1 MEVSKSG
8 GGGVGGS
15 RSGGRVGGMGVDL
28 PFPPIFAEFSS
39 AQEMQH
45 QIPPLF
51 FFKWGKLLSFFSV
64 IVF

>member
-1 MEVSKSG
+1 MEASKSG
-8 GGGVGGS
+8 GGGGGGS
-15 RSGGRVGGMGVDL
+15 RSGERMGGMGVDL

-51 FFKWGKLLSFFSV
+51 FFQVG
-64 IVF
+64 